1 MTAIRC
7 EKFLFNM
14 CRPLR

>member
-1 MTAIRC
+1 
-7 EKFLFNM
+7 M